1 MSASLEKVLDEVKT
15 LSPDDLR
22 RLREEV
28 DRMLEPPREQMTE
41 DEFEQML
48 LAKGIIGSIP
58 SRPNEEERKAYS
70 NYKPIEVKG
79 KPISETIIEE
89 RR

>member
-1 MSASLEKVLDEVKT
+1 MSASLEKVLNEVKT

-28 DRMLEPPREQMTE
+28 DRMLEPPRAQMTE

-48 LAKGIIGSIP
+48 LAKGIISSIP
-58 SRPNEEERKAYS
+58 SRDLDPEEFRRRQ
-70 NYKPIEVKG
+70 PIEVKG
-79 KPISETIIEE
+79 KPVSETLIEE